1 MRKRSLWDFPDE
13 KCAKL
18 PKANLAEKIVAV
30 DPEEHVATDKQ
41 IRRFTIQMICKEQG
55 ATFARRGVAKL
66 SGVEPR
72 VIARGH
78 VGGVP
83 RKRS

>member
-1 MRKRSLWDFPDE
+1 M
-13 KCAKL
+13 
-18 PKANLAEKIVAV
+18 AV

-55 ATFARRGVAKL
+55 ATFARRGVAKC
-66 SGVEPR
+66 SGVEPK